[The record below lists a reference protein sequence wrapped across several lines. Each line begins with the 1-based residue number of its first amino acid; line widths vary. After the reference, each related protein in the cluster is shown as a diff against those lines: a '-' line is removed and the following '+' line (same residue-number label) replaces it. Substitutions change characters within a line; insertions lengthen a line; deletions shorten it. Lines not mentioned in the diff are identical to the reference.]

1 MLTKDFK
8 YPDTKA
14 HEFVITRL
22 KERGVDLHQLAKIA
36 FDLQQQFIP
45 KLTEADCYEE
55 LLNVMHKRELLNN
68 AMVALELDRLAEEN
82 QIKEPLLSIIR
93 KDAGVFGVDEALH
106 CRSLISMARLA
117 QRTSAIWTESNT
129 ASSKALIPM
138 KTISIRLLTIY
149 WARSW
154 PQSAARL
161 PINMPSMMD
170 RSVIGLL
177 TILDSILAAGGRRFH

>member
-45 KLTEADCYEE
+45 ELTEADCYEE

-82 QIKEPLLSIIR
+82 Q
-93 KDAGVFGVDEALH
+93 
-106 CRSLISMARLA
+106 
-117 QRTSAIWTESNT
+117 RT
-129 ASSKALIPM
+129 
-138 KTISIRLLTIY
+138 
-149 WARSW
+149 
-154 PQSAARL
+154 AAFNHQKRC
-161 PINMPSMMD
+161 
-170 RSVIGLL
+170 
-177 TILDSILAAGGRRFH
+177 RRFWR

>member
-14 HEFVITRL
+14 HEFVVTRL

-45 KLTEADCYEE
+45 ELTEEDCYEE

-93 KDAGVFGVDEALH
+93 KDAGYLAWMRLWH
-106 CRSLISMARLA
+106 CRFLIFTARSA
-117 QRTSAIWTESNT
+117 QRTSAIWIASSM
-129 ASSKALIPM
+129 ASSKDLIPM

-170 RSVIGLL
+170 RSIIGLL

>member
-14 HEFVITRL
+14 YEFVVTRL

-45 KLTEADCYEE
+45 ELTEEDCYEE

-93 KDAGVFGVDEALH
+93 KDAGVFGVDEALALQIAELYGTIGVTNFGYLDRVKSGIIKKFDTNSGH
-106 CRSLISMARLA
+106 VNTFIYDLLGAIVAAACGKLA
-117 QRTSAIWTESNT
+117 HQEA
-129 ASSKALIPM
+129 
-138 KTISIRLLTIY
+138 
-149 WARSW
+149 
-154 PQSAARL
+154 
-161 PINMPSMMD
+161 
-170 RSVIGLL
+170 
-177 TILDSILAAGGRRFH
+177 

>member
-22 KERGVDLHQLAKIA
+22 KERGVDLHRLAKIA

-45 KLTEADCYEE
+45 ELTEADCYEE

-93 KDAGVFGVDEALH
+93 KDAGVFGVDEALA
-106 CRSLISMARLA
+106 LQISDIYGTIGATNFGYLDRVKYGIIKSFDTDENHINTFIDDLLG
-117 QRTSAIWTESNT
+117 AIV
-129 ASSKALIPM
+129 
-138 KTISIRLLTIY
+138 
-149 WARSW
+149 
-154 PQSAARL
+154 AAVCGK
-161 PINMPSMMD
+161 I
-170 RSVIGLL
+170 
-177 TILDSILAAGGRRFH
+177 AHKYA

>member
-45 KLTEADCYEE
+45 ELTEADCYEE

-93 KDAGVFGVDEALH
+93 KDAGVFGVDEALA
-106 CRSLISMARLA
+106 LQISDIYGTIGATNFGYLDRVKYGIIKSFD
-117 QRTSAIWTESNT
+117 TDE
-129 ASSKALIPM
+129 
-138 KTISIRLLTIY
+138 TISIRLLTIY

-170 RSVIGLL
+170 RSIIGLL

>member
-14 HEFVITRL
+14 HEFVVTRL

-45 KLTEADCYEE
+45 ELTEADCYE
-55 LLNVMHKRELLNN
+55 ELLNN

-93 KDAGVFGVDEALH
+93 KDAGVFGVDEALA
-106 CRSLISMARLA
+106 LQISDIYGTIGATNFGYLDRVKYGIIKSFDTDENHINTFIDDLLG
-117 QRTSAIWTESNT
+117 AIV
-129 ASSKALIPM
+129 
-138 KTISIRLLTIY
+138 
-149 WARSW
+149 
-154 PQSAARL
+154 AAVCGK
-161 PINMPSMMD
+161 I
-170 RSVIGLL
+170 
-177 TILDSILAAGGRRFH
+177 AHKYA

>member
-45 KLTEADCYEE
+45 ELTEADCYE
-55 LLNVMHKRELLNN
+55 ELLNN

-93 KDAGVFGVDEALH
+93 KDAGVFGVDEALA
-106 CRSLISMARLA
+106 LQISDIYGTIGATNFGYLDRVKYGIIKSFDTDENHINTFIDDLLG
-117 QRTSAIWTESNT
+117 AIV
-129 ASSKALIPM
+129 
-138 KTISIRLLTIY
+138 
-149 WARSW
+149 
-154 PQSAARL
+154 AAVCGK
-161 PINMPSMMD
+161 I
-170 RSVIGLL
+170 
-177 TILDSILAAGGRRFH
+177 AHKYA